1 MKNINLNEKDY
12 NILIDIFKTEY
23 FNNINFLKNY
33 KSKNKKDNINFSFNK
48 INYNSSHIIKYIKLL
63 IIQNDFTLFKNN
75 FTCTVLKIIRNEKII
90 NFAYVY
96 GYIKDNKN
104 INKYIITSNS
114 LISKDGEYKHRLI
127 NINKLLINN
136 KVINKIYNYIIKE
149 LDNKEFKFGFEIFNI
164 FNKSI
169 KKNYIK
175 ELSNE
180 QFYIKIY
187 IITWICELYAL
198 NKNDQEIN
206 KNETYNSV
214 VFSNK
219 DIDVFNKFYKKY
231 KNDIDFLNKEF
242 IYYDSKVKLEL
253 GQKLIPFNYIQL
265 KEYNNII
272 HFQWK
277 ELLINKIITNI
288 LINSNS
294 PCFSLF
300 CNWFLIQNSNK
311 CLYDNEDIYK
321 KILYSDKIKEIL
333 NYLYLIKNNLINLK
347 TFNEKEKIIS
357 NLQQRLN
364 KIISV
369 SESTMLMSNISLCYF
384 SEYSGKTIYDYLIK
398 LKNNQINPKIGNIFN
413 DYDIFSKYLFEI
425 IYSLYCLNLKG
436 IIHGD
441 LHLNNITFS
450 TQDNI
455 INQNLYIVYDLNNN
469 INNNILN
476 YINNYHKHNDINI
489 KDNYIEDCYIFKNN
503 NTYPT
508 IIDYSRSFIL
518 INLIDE
524 HIIEQ
529 EKNKIRDTYIKIEK
543 KRMINE
549 LNKIFPNYIKN
560 NAHKIKFLFKNKNFN
575 ILFIYF
581 SAYDIFTFSTNL
593 LIFLKKITINS
604 KIIIDSKIMTLL
616 NNISKKAY
624 YYLEQIIDENNYDNE
639 NKNVQFPNYL
649 IIEEFFKEFI
659 MTKNKLNY
667 NINNL
672 FNLNNINSYNSLS
685 NIRNILKS
693 DIINYNN
700 LNNINN
706 IINNFDNIINTKLIN
721 DELYIEKVINN
732 EYYKIKG
739 NLHAVTSSID
749 NNIDNTFD
757 ATTNSINLSN
767 Y

>member
-1 MKNINLNEKDY
+1 MDLSKVDY
-12 NILIDIFKTEY
+12 NILIDVFKTEY
-23 FNNINFLKNY
+23 SNNINFSKEY
-33 KSKNKKDNINFSFNK
+33 YSKNNKKLNVVFNN

-63 IIQNDFTLFKNN
+63 IIQNDFSIIKNN
-75 FTCTVLKIIRNEKII
+75 ITCTVLKIIRNDKII
-90 NFAYVY
+90 NFAYLY
-96 GYIKDNKN
+96 GFIDKN
-104 INKYIITSNS
+104 THINKYIITSNS

-127 NINKLLINN
+127 NINKLSINK
-136 KVINKIYNYIIKE
+136 KVIDKIYKYINQE
-149 LDNKEFKFGFEIFNI
+149 LYNKEFKFSYEIFNL
-164 FNKSI
+164 FNKNV
-169 KKNYIK
+169 KKKYMK
-175 ELSNE
+175 ELESK
-180 QFYIKIY
+180 QLFIKIY
-187 IITWICELYAL
+187 IITWISELYSVY
-198 NKNDQEIN
+198 KKDQEIN
-206 KNETYNSV
+206 KNELYNSI

-219 DIDVFNKFYKKY
+219 DIDKFKELYSNYKS
-231 KNDIDFLNKEF
+231 DIDYLNKEY
-242 IYYDSKVKLEL
+242 IYYDSNIKLEI

-272 HFQWK
+272 HYQWK
-277 ELLINKIITNI
+277 ELLVNKIITNL

-300 CNWFLIQNSNK
+300 CNWFLIQKSNK
-311 CLYDNEDIYK
+311 CLYDNEEIYK

-347 TFNEKEKIIS
+347 SFNEKEKIIN
-357 NLQQRLN
+357 NLQKRLN
-364 KIISV
+364 RIISL

-398 LKNNQINPKIGNIFN
+398 LNNNQINDKIGNIYSNYSLFN
-413 DYDIFSKYLFEI
+413 KYLFEI

-441 LHLNNITFS
+441 LHLNNITLS
-450 TQDNI
+450 TQIDTQKEQFHI
-455 INQNLYIVYDLNNN
+455 IYDLNNT
-469 INNNILN
+469 INNDILY
-476 YINNYHKHNDINI
+476 YINNYTSIEDTESKT
-489 KDNYIEDCYIFKNN
+489 KYIENCFIFKNN

-593 LIFLKKITINS
+593 LIFIKKVNTTN
-604 KIIIDSKIMTLL
+604 KIKIDDRIIQLL
-616 NNISKKAY
+616 NKISKKSY
-624 YYLEQIIDENNYDNE
+624 YYLEQIIDENNYNNDN
-639 NKNVQFPNYL
+639 KIKFPNYL
-649 IIEEFFKEFI
+649 ILQEFFSDFL
-659 MTKNKLNY
+659 LNEKKINY
-667 NINNL
+667 KINNL
-672 FNLNNINSYNSLS
+672 FNLNNITKYNSFTK
-685 NIRNILKS
+685 IRNILKN
-693 DIINYNN
+693 DILNYDNFN
-700 LNNINN
+700 TDSKIKEKFDEILNSKMINN
-706 IINNFDNIINTKLIN
+706 
-721 DELYIEKVINN
+721 ELYIEKIINN
-732 EYYKIKG
+732 EYYKIKS
-739 NLHAVTSSID
+739 NLHAVSTSLNPSID
-749 NNIDNTFD
+749 TTFD